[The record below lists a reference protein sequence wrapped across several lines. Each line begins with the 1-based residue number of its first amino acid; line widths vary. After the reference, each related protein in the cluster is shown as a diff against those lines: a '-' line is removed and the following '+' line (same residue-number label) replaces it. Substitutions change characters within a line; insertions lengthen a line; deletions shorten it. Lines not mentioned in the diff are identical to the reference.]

1 MSQRARR
8 VSPPAASPG
17 VPPADVTSRPL
28 ISALSDSPREPY
40 LTCTLLAALVSRR
53 STHRQRRARMV
64 RRAYPH
70 PHPHAVCTR
79 YPVPAAH
86 RAASWAQAG

>member
-1 MSQRARR
+1 
-8 VSPPAASPG
+8 
-17 VPPADVTSRPL
+17 
-28 ISALSDSPREPY
+28 
-40 LTCTLLAALVSRR
+40 
-53 STHRQRRARMV
+53 MV

-86 RAASWAQAG
+86 RAASWAQAGWRVQPALN